1 MTWIPVL
8 AHYLLF
14 ACIPAALIGTLWL
27 VRRAVRRE
35 REW

>member
-1 MTWIPVL
+1 MWIHTL
-8 AHYLLF
+8 AEYLLI
-14 ACIPAALIGTLWL
+14 ALIPGALIGTLWL